1 MTTTILWQSESM
13 WNGDIAQLTVNDESG
28 QLAVITTDDGRPKV
42 LLVSDEDAAGLA
54 KAINR
59 HLNLKAFEKGSKVDL
74 RTATELSKEIFDHDA
89 EAGSYEK
96 SEKDAMWERG
106 D

>member
-59 HLNLKAFEKGSKVDL
+59 HLNLKAFEEE
-74 RTATELSKEIFDHDA
+74 RER
-89 EAGSYEK
+89 

>member
-1 MTTTILWQSESM
+1 MTTSILWQSESM

-59 HLNLKAFEKGSKVDL
+59 HLNLKAFEKVREIEISK
-74 RTATELSKEIFDHDA
+74 RG
-89 EAGSYEK
+89 AGREEYEK